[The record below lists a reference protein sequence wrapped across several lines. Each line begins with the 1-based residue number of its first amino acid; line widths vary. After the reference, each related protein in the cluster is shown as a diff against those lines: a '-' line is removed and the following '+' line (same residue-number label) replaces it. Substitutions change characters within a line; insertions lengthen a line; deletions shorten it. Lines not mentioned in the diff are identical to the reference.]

1 MKKFIRMPITASL
14 ILSVLFLAVSCTAK
28 RSQARKAQAPTS
40 TKEEL
45 RNKIVLLKKELHVL
59 GLRAPSYQFRTA
71 QPWETTGMNEELWII
86 EKLPDNTYETEAPDT
101 GIGLK
106 AVVKDKNIPL
116 PLMHTDVRAA
126 ISARIATVDVR
137 QKYHNPYDTKIEAV
151 YVFPLPQ
158 NAAVTD
164 FIMTIGKRHIRGII
178 REKEEAK
185 KIYKTAK
192 RQGHTASLLTQQ
204 RPNIFTQK
212 VANIEPGRKIDIEIR
227 FFNPL
232 VYKNNEYEFVF
243 PTVVGPRFNPPGT
256 TGGIGAMGRG
266 RSGSSEQKTDVEY
279 LKPGTKSGHEIDIH
293 VTIHAGVDIE
303 KVYSPTHSVDI
314 TRNSRSCVHAD
325 LSPNDKVPNKDF
337 VLRYKPAADQTR
349 AALLTHRGKEENT
362 FSLILQPP
370 SSLKNLPRM
379 AREMIFVIDCSGSMS
394 GWPISKAKEA
404 VRRCLRKLSPADTFQ
419 IIRFSDRTSAFG
431 PHPVPATRKN
441 INKALRYVKRLGG
454 HGGTMMI
461 NGIKKALDFRHDPER
476 LRIVS
481 FMTDGYIGNE
491 AEIFKA
497 IRGKLGHARIFSFG
511 VGKSVNRY
519 LLEGM
524 ARIGRGAVAYVGL
537 GEGAARAVDAFYEQA
552 AYPALTDIRID
563 WGTMKVR
570 DVYPKK
576 IPDLFA
582 GKPIMLTGHFSGN
595 GHTAI
600 RVTGRTGR
608 GNQSFALNAD
618 LDDTSDTHKGLG
630 LIWARW
636 KIADLSDDY
645 AFDPSKRLKRAL
657 IGVSLRHS
665 VLCGHTAFVAVDS
678 LNKTSGN
685 YGVSVKQPVP
695 VPEGV
700 RYDTTVDNNNGSKD
714 GSRRI
719 R

>member
-1 MKKFIRMPITASL
+1 MKKL
-14 ILSVLFLAVSCTAK
+14 IHMSIAVTLIMSVVFLAVSCTAN
-28 RSQARKAQAPTS
+28 RPQSRIS
-40 TKEEL
+40 
-45 RNKIVLLKKELHVL
+45 
-59 GLRAPSYQFRTA
+59 SYKFRTT
-71 QPWETTGMNEELWII
+71 QPWESTGMTEELWII
-86 EKLPDNTYETEAPDT
+86 EKLPDNTYETEAPETD
-101 GIGLK
+101 IGLK
-106 AVVKDKNIPL
+106 AVVKEKEIPL
-116 PLMHTDVRAA
+116 PLMHTDVRAT
-126 ISARIATVDVR
+126 ISARIATVDVT

-158 NAAVTD
+158 SAAVTD
-164 FIMTIGKRHIRGII
+164 FVMTIGKRHIRGII
-178 REKEEAK
+178 REKEEAR
-185 KIYKTAK
+185 KIYQAAK

-232 VYKNNEYEFVF
+232 TYKNNEYEFVF

-256 TGGIGAMGRG
+256 TEGIGAVGRG
-266 RSGSSEQKTDVEY
+266 KSGKSGQQTHVEY
-279 LKPGTKSGHEIDIH
+279 LKPGNSSGHDIDIH
-293 VTIHAGVDIE
+293 VTIHGGVDIE
-303 KVYSPTHSVDI
+303 KVYSTTHSI
-314 TRNSRSCVHAD
+314 TTTRKSRSCVHAS

-337 VLRYKPAADQTR
+337 VLRYKPVGNETQ
-349 AALLTHRGKEENT
+349 AALLTHRGKDENT

-370 SSLKNLPRM
+370 KSLKNLPRM

-394 GWPISKAKEA
+394 GWPISKAKDT

-419 IIRFSDRTSAFG
+419 IIRFSDRASAFG
-431 PHPVPATRKN
+431 PNPVQATRKN
-441 INKALRYVKRLGG
+441 IDKALRYVKQLGG

-461 NGIKKALDFRHDPER
+461 NGIKKALDFHHDPER
-476 LRIVS
+476 LRIVT

-497 IRGKLGHARIFSFG
+497 IRSKLGHARIFSFG

-524 ARIGRGAVAYVGL
+524 ARIGKGAVAYVGL
-537 GEGAARAVDAFYEQA
+537 GEGTARAVDRFYEQA
-552 AYPALTDIRID
+552 AYPSLTDIRID
-563 WGTMKVR
+563 WRTMKVS
-570 DVYPKK
+570 DVYPRE
-576 IPDLFA
+576 IPDLFV
-582 GKPIMLTGHFSGN
+582 GRPVMITGHFSGR

-600 RVTGRTGR
+600 RITGRTGR
-608 GNQSFALNAD
+608 GKQSFAVNAD
-618 LDDTSDTHKGLG
+618 LDNPSSTHKALG

-636 KIADLSDDY
+636 KIADLSDEY
-645 AFDPSKRLKRAL
+645 AFDPSKRIKRAL

-700 RYDTTVDNNNGSKD
+700 QYDTTVDE
-714 GSRRI
+714 
-719 R
+719 